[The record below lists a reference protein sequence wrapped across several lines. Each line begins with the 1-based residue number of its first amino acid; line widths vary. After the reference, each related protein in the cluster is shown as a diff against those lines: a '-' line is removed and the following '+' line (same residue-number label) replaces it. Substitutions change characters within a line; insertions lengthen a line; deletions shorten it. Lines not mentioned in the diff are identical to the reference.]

1 METDSDGFFLA
12 LAEISSALTGLF
24 LVGIVL
30 YIQVGY
36 DKSERSRAVVEPYM
50 RAATSITF
58 IAYAIPVVVSLTL
71 VSLPIAWS
79 RWLYYVLLL
88 GLVVVNVSTVA
99 TVRRVQQEMRLRL
112 LVMIEVVGT
121 VAVALMVVLPLA
133 TGGLTF
139 TRDDLVPGLLLSL
152 GIAFLGTWVLVL
164 TLFDIARY
172 ERSRPASAPSGDAA
186 GVVEQ
191 EGPRTGRARN
201 GDPAAPQPRPKE
213 PRAE

>member
-1 METDSDGFFLA
+1 METVSDGFFLA

-58 IAYAIPVVVSLTL
+58 IAYAIPVVVPLTL

-79 RWLYYVLLL
+79 RWLYYGLVL

-99 TVRRVQQEMRLRL
+99 TVRRVQREMKLRL

-121 VAVALMVVLPLA
+121 VAVALMLVLPLA
-133 TGGLTF
+133 TGGFTL

-152 GIAFLGTWVLVL
+152 GVAFLGTWVLVL
-164 TLFDIARY
+164 TLFDIAGY
-172 ERSRPASAPSGDAA
+172 ELSQPTSAASGDA
-186 GVVEQ
+186 GVADQE
-191 EGPRTGRARN
+191 EGPRRGPART
-201 GDPAAPQPRPKE
+201 GDPPAQQPRPTK

>member
-1 METDSDGFFLA
+1 METLSDDFLLA

-36 DKSERSRAVVEPYM
+36 DKGERSRAVVEPYM

-79 RWLYYVLLL
+79 RWLYYGLVL

-99 TVRRVQQEMRLRL
+99 TVRRVQRQMKLRL

-121 VAVALMVVLPLA
+121 VAVTLMVVLPLA
-133 TGGLTF
+133 TGGLAL

-152 GIAFLGTWVLVL
+152 GVAFLGTWVLVL

-172 ERSRPASAPSGDAA
+172 ERSQPPSAASGDTA
-186 GVVEQ
+186 GVIEQ
-191 EGPRTGRARN
+191 EGPRTGRART
-201 GDPAAPQPRPKE
+201 GDLAAPQPRAKE
-213 PRAE
+213 PRAQ

>member
-1 METDSDGFFLA
+1 MDTVSDGFLLA

-71 VSLPIAWS
+71 VSLPIGWS
-79 RWLYYVLLL
+79 RWLYYGLVL

-99 TVRRVQQEMRLRL
+99 TVRRVQREIKLRL
-112 LVMIEVVGT
+112 LVIIEAVGT
-121 VAVALMVVLPLA
+121 VAVTLMVVLPLA
-133 TGGLTF
+133 TGGLTL
-139 TRDDLVPGLLLSL
+139 TRDDLLPGLLLSL
-152 GIAFLGTWVLVL
+152 GVAFMGTWVLVL

-172 ERSRPASAPSGDAA
+172 ERSQPTPAASGDT
-186 GVVEQ
+186 GVADEQ
-191 EGPRTGRARN
+191 ERPRRGSART
-201 GDPAAPQPRPKE
+201 GDPAVRQPRAKK

>member
-1 METDSDGFFLA
+1 METLSDDFFLA

-36 DKSERSRAVVEPYM
+36 DKGERSRAVVEPYM

-58 IAYAIPVVVSLTL
+58 IAYAIPVAVSLTL

-79 RWLYYVLLL
+79 RWLYYGLVL

-99 TVRRVQQEMRLRL
+99 TVRRVQQQMKLRL

-121 VAVALMVVLPLA
+121 VAVTLMVVLPLA
-133 TGGLTF
+133 TGGLAL

-152 GIAFLGTWVLVL
+152 GVAFLGTWVLVL

-172 ERSRPASAPSGDAA
+172 ERSQPTSATSGDTA
-186 GVVEQ
+186 GVIEQ
-191 EGPRTGRARN
+191 EGSGTRRSGN
-201 GDPAAPQPRPKE
+201 GDPAAPQPRAKE
-213 PRAE
+213 PPAQ

>member
-1 METDSDGFFLA
+1 METVSDGFFLA

-36 DKSERSRAVVEPYM
+36 DKRERSRAVVEPYM

-79 RWLYYVLLL
+79 RWLYYGLVL

-99 TVRRVQQEMRLRL
+99 TVRRVQREMKLRL
-112 LVMIEVVGT
+112 LVMIEAVGT

-133 TGGLTF
+133 TGGLTL

-152 GIAFLGTWVLVL
+152 GVAFLGTWVLVL

-172 ERSRPASAPSGDAA
+172 ERSRPASDATEDAA
-186 GVVEQ
+186 GADER
-191 EGPRTGRARN
+191 EGPLRGPART
-201 GDPAAPQPRPKE
+201 GDPAAQQPRPKR

>member
-1 METDSDGFFLA
+1 MDTVSDDFFLA

-79 RWLYYVLLL
+79 RWLYYGLLV
-88 GLVVVNVSTVA
+88 GLVAVNVTTVA
-99 TVRRVQQEMRLRL
+99 TVRRVQREMRLRL

-133 TGGLTF
+133 TGGLAF
-139 TRDDLVPGLLLSL
+139 TREDLVPGLLLSL

-172 ERSRPASAPSGDAA
+172 ERSRPASAASGGTADGVEQVGPRRGSVRSGDAA
-186 GVVEQ
+186 APP
-191 EGPRTGRARN
+191 PRA
-201 GDPAAPQPRPKE
+201 KE

>member
-1 METDSDGFFLA
+1 METVPDGFFLA

-79 RWLYYVLLL
+79 RWLYYGLVL

-99 TVRRVQQEMRLRL
+99 TVRRVQREMKLRL

-133 TGGLTF
+133 TGGLTL
-139 TRDDLVPGLLLSL
+139 TRGDLVPGLLLSL
-152 GIAFLGTWVLVL
+152 GVAFLGTWVLVL

-172 ERSRPASAPSGDAA
+172 ERSQPAPAASGDV
-186 GVVEQ
+186 GVADEQ
-191 EGPRTGRARN
+191 EGPRRGSVRS
-201 GDPAAPQPRPKE
+201 GDPAARQPRAKK

>member
-1 METDSDGFFLA
+1 METVSDGFFLA

-79 RWLYYVLLL
+79 RWLYYGLLL

-99 TVRRVQQEMRLRL
+99 TVRRVQREMKLRL

-133 TGGLTF
+133 TGGLTL

-152 GIAFLGTWVLVL
+152 GVAFLGTWVLVL
-164 TLFDIARY
+164 TLFDIAGY
-172 ERSRPASAPSGDAA
+172 ERSQPTSAGSGDA
-186 GVVEQ
+186 GVAAEQ
-191 EGPRTGRARN
+191 QGPRTGPART
-201 GDPAAPQPRPKE
+201 GDPAAQRPRPEK
-213 PRAE
+213 PLAE